1 MGSTAEEAGAAI
13 AAAATLGR
21 GNLDQG
27 FNLALTGPPGGL
39 SRLAEGQQF
48 NAIPVYPYVEGV
60 YAFNFTCGIYNCD
73 RMIVETNNSWLGITY
88 DERAGRYKNVLV
100 CEDKFRDDCNAVE
113 RYDLS
118 PDNAFNVTSWE
129 DWFNRFDRRF
139 DRHRPG
145 RHAALAQHH
154 QAPRLAPRVRGVSA
168 GHPAGVLLRVVL
180 VLGGLTHV
188 SVLLDAAA
196 ASVTLSGTV
205 SSRARPPPPPHRAAT
220 LLEHSVKC
228 CC

>member
-139 DRHRPG
+139 DCVTDLGDTPLWRNTIR
-145 RHAALAQHH
+145 RRVS
-154 QAPRLAPRVRGVSA
+154 RLECEVYLPD
-168 GHPAGVLLRVVL
+168 
-180 VLGGLTHV
+180 T
-188 SVLLDAAA
+188 
-196 ASVTLSGTV
+196 
-205 SSRARPPPPPHRAAT
+205 PP
-220 LLEHSVKC
+220 ESYYESYSYSEG
-228 CC
+228 